1 MSIIVKQLSY
11 IHPDREP
18 LFENISFSVSK
29 GQKVSLI
36 GNNGSGKS
44 TLLHI
49 IAGDLQ
55 PSSGEIIYQDTPYY
69 IPQHFGQYDTSTV
82 AEALQIDKK
91 LEALHAIL
99 GGDASVNNFTVLNDD
114 WDIEERAL
122 SALSKWGLGHIALY
136 QKIDSLSGGEKT
148 KAFLAGINIHSP
160 NNILLDEPSN
170 HLDKKSRSQLYEL
183 IEDSNATIIVVSHDR
198 TLLNLLNLT
207 YELTG
212 NAIEIYGGNYEF
224 YKIQKEEKLEA
235 LQAQLDEKHKE
246 LRKARN
252 LARETAERKQK
263 RDVRGKKSVEKKGI
277 PRIMLNTI
285 RNRAESSAAKLK
297 ETHNNKM
304 DGITDDM
311 KQIRQQL
318 PPQKELKMDFEDAG
332 LHTGKILVT
341 AHEINF
347 GYTDRMLWKE
357 PLEFEIRSGDRIVI
371 SGQNGTGKTTLLK
384 LIFGKL
390 EPVQGQIVRADFRY
404 LYIDQDYSIINNELT
419 VFGQLQQFNTRG
431 LTDDELRVILHRF
444 LFTYNTWNKPCEKLS
459 GGEKMRL
466 VFCCMQA
473 DNNAPDMFILD
484 EPTNNLDI
492 QSLEIVTN
500 TIKEYKGTLLIISH
514 DVYFIEEADI
524 TKEIELQD

>member
-1 MSIIVKQLSY
+1 MSIIVKQISY

-18 LFENISFSVSK
+18 LFENISFSVSR
-29 GQKVSLI
+29 GQKISLI

-44 TLLHI
+44 TLLRI
-49 IAGDLQ
+49 IARDLQ
-55 PSSGEIIYQDTPYY
+55 SSGGEIIYQDKPYY
-69 IPQHFGQYDTSTV
+69 IPQHFGQYDLLTV
-82 AEALQIDKK
+82 SEALQIDKK
-91 LEALHAIL
+91 LLALHAIL
-99 GGDASVNNFTVLNDD
+99 GGDASADNFTVLNDD

-122 SALSKWGLGHIALY
+122 SALSKWGLSHIGLS
-136 QKIDSLSGGEKT
+136 QRMDSLSGGEKT

-170 HLDKKSRSQLYEL
+170 HLDKKSRKQLYEL
-183 IEDSNATIIVVSHDR
+183 ITNTNATLIVVSHDR
-198 TLLNLLNLT
+198 TLLNLLDLT

-224 YKIQKEEKLEA
+224 YKTQKDEKLEA
-235 LQAQLDEKHKE
+235 LQAQLDEKQKE

-252 LARETAERKQK
+252 IARETAERKQK
-263 RDVRGKKSVEKKGI
+263 RDVRGKKNIEKKGI

-285 RNRAESSAAKLK
+285 RNRAESSAAKLR
-297 ETHNNKM
+297 ETHSNKM

-311 KQIRQQL
+311 KHLRKQL
-318 PPQKELKMDFEDAG
+318 PAQKELKIDFEDTS
-332 LHTGKILVT
+332 LHTGKILII
-341 AHEINF
+341 ARGINF
-347 GYTDRMLWKE
+347 GYTKQLLWKE
-357 PLEFEIRSGDRIVI
+357 PIEFEIRSGDKIVI

-390 EPVQGQIVRADFRY
+390 EPTQGQIVRADFRY

-419 VFGQLQQFNTRG
+419 VFEQLQQFNTRH
-431 LTDDELRVILHRF
+431 LTDDELRVLLHRF
-444 LFTYNTWNKPCEKLS
+444 LFTHNTWNKPCDKLS

-473 DNNAPDMFILD
+473 DDNAPDMFILD

-514 DVYFIEEADI
+514 DAYFIEEVGM
-524 TKEIELQD
+524 TKEIELQN